1 MSFSSGIEHNDDA
14 VDPGCSGAWLGQEHS
29 VWHLLY
35 GFPYVLVC
43 DIRLIEQEQGALEV
57 IQYVLLGFAVSYV
70 LEEVQISLFGTP
82 ELLV

>member
-1 MSFSSGIEHNDDA
+1 MLLTPVAVARDSVRNIASGTSSMVFH
-14 VDPGCSGAWLGQEHS
+14 V
-29 VWHLLY
+29 V
-35 GFPYVLVC
+35 VC